1 MIITTLHAQ
10 APSFFI
16 LYHQVYNNNIIINV
30 SYAVS
35 TEFYQQLVAHN
46 H

>member
-1 MIITTLHAQ
+1 MHKLL
-10 APSFFI
+10 PFFI
-16 LYHQVYNNNIIINV
+16 LYRQVGTIINV